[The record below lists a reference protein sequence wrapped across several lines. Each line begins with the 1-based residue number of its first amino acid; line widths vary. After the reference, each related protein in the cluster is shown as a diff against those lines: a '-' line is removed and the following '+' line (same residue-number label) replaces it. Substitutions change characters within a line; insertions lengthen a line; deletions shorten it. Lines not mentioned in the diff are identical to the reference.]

1 MGVDSNEATAPI
13 AANEV
18 PEYSEVPVGPDEL
31 TLRPAMPKP
40 PNRGA
45 EDDAVT
51 LGAAKLS
58 ELISEP
64 IMGDIEMG
72 LGDGIVHD
80 ASIGGLD
87 RVFNDNEGNA
97 SVGIRPYDALVEAA
111 PAS

>member
-1 MGVDSNEATAPI
+1 M
-13 AANEV
+13 
-18 PEYSEVPVGPDEL
+18 GPDAF

-45 EDDAVT
+45 DDDDDT

-58 ELISEP
+58 ATISEP
-64 IMGDIEMG
+64 MIGDIEMG

-87 RVFNDNEGNA
+87 RVLSDNEGNA
-97 SVGIRPYDALVEAA
+97 SVGILPYDALVEAVD
-111 PAS
+111 ASWSSPYTSCKQNTNTEILATLQA